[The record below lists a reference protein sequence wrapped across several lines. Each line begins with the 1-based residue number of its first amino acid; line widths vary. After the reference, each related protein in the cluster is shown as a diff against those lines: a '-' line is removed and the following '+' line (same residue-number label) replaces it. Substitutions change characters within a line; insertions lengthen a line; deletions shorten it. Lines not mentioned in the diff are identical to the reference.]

1 MPKPKQKRYKR
12 YTLNIHWKHNLQIAY
27 DFAALVTELVADL
40 KQLGE
45 PFANWSYYN
54 TSDRRFPLPSDVN
67 DLCRKV
73 LTPGFESI
81 RGIKPEWDMPEGCS
95 ALLFSEGGGGTNS
108 CLNIHLGQTS
118 GSCYLSFPSKGEM
131 ATQTLTTER
140 IQQVLKVL
148 VQARNPEESSMT
160 DYGRFDEKSPKTD
173 IPVCWLIYTADH
185 WRQMPRSLEPFEVH
199 RIEGYGNYVFT
210 TSEPFDSDRE
220 DHRAA
225 AHQLKAMLIDA
236 KVLVSSSS

>member
-12 YTLNIHWKHNLQIAY
+12 YTLNVHWKHNLQIAC
-27 DFAALVTELVADL
+27 DFAALVAELVADL

-45 PFANWSYYN
+45 PFNSWHYYN

-67 DLCRKV
+67 ELCKKV

-81 RGIKPEWDMPEGCS
+81 RGIKPEWDLPRGCS
-95 ALLFSEGGGGTNS
+95 ALLFSGGGGGTHVT
-108 CLNIHLGQTS
+108 LNIHLGQTS
-118 GSCYLSFPSKGEM
+118 GSCYLTFPSKGEI
-131 ATQTLTTER
+131 ATQSLTTER

-148 VQARNPEESSMT
+148 VQARNPEEASIT
-160 DYGRFDEKSPKTD
+160 DYGGFDGGSPKTD

-185 WRQMPRSLEPFEVH
+185 WRQMPRSLEPFKVH

-210 TSEPFDSDRE
+210 TSEPFDPDQE
-220 DHRAA
+220 NHRAL
-225 AHQLKAMLIDA
+225 AHQVKAMLIDA
-236 KVLVSSSS
+236 KVLVSRSS